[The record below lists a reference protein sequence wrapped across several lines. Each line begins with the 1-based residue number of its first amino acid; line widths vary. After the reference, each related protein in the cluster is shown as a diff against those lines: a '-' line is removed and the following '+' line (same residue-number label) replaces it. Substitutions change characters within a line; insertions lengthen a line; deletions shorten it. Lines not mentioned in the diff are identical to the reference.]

1 MEQFFQCGK
10 LVFSNVIITFG
21 PFAFIPLL
29 LIGAALDY
37 FVFGGKGIC
46 TLVLGAIGFMFYAY
60 SVVLSVLTL
69 KTEKKAQNRA
79 YEILKRDYYITDD
92 ELSALKELFHLYNI
106 QYINDIILSSLEMI
120 YTVLQIAIAVKGNAD
135 N

>member
-1 MEQFFQCGK
+1 MFNG
-10 LVFSNVIITFG
+10 N
-21 PFAFIPLL
+21 
-29 LIGAALDY
+29 
-37 FVFGGKGIC
+37 GIC
-46 TLVLGAIGFMFYAY
+46 TLVLGAIGFLFYVY

-79 YEILKRDYYITDD
+79 YEILERDYHVTDD

-106 QYINDIILSSLEMI
+106 QYINDIILSFLELI
-120 YTVLQIAIAVKGNAD
+120 YKILEIAIEVKRNVD